1 MESKVYVKN
10 NSSFAIELN
19 LRQVRYVRDL
29 EPGQRVKLAE
39 DVYEEFSCD
48 PGCKSLLK
56 DGFLSIE
63 TENEEVKQQIAEITQ
78 RSEEESAEIDVDKL
92 LTEQSAQALAKV
104 LMTASPALKQSIIE
118 RAMALSIADSARVN
132 LIKHYCDVDVLHALA
147 LQR

>member
-29 EPGQRVKLAE
+29 EPGQRVRLAE

>member
-10 NSSFAIELN
+10 TSSFAIELN
-19 LRQVRYVRDL
+19 LKQVRYVRDL

-63 TENEEVKQQIAEITQ
+63 TEDEEVKQQVAEITQ
-78 RSEEESAEIDVDKL
+78 RSETESVDVDVDKL

-104 LMTASPALKQSIIE
+104 LMTASPALKQSIVE
-118 RAMALSIADSARVN
+118 RAMVLSIADSARVN